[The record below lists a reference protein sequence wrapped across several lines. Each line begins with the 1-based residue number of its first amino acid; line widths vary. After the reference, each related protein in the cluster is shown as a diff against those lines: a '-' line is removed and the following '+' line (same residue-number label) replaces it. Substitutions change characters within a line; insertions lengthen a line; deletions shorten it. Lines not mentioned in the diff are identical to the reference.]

1 MSDGQDG
8 SAVDRRPASTAN
20 RQDTPVRRLPWIL
33 HQPLL
38 LAGIPFVVFIA
49 TLVAVSLAP
58 SWQLK
63 PLQIGAVGESVQPL
77 TWSPDGT
84 RFLAQRSEQL
94 LVVRA
99 RDGEVLAVVYGRSPV
114 WVDDHTIDLLRDSG
128 PSHAELF
135 RLDLN
140 GGPATIIGSP
150 LDTAQLLAA
159 GGSLAAVNMAG
170 SIKTVVLNPVDGHR
184 IASLPNLRAINWI
197 RPGVLVA
204 KTVRPDLQALGTLA
218 GSMVIWTANGDIE
231 PIAADLAEVMDTI
244 APSPSG
250 DAFACICAE
259 VRGPHQVSGLGVYK
273 VDLEAGAIVAL
284 VSHYPTNEL
293 IGRRPLPKHLA
304 ALMKRMNA
312 SWKRLAPWTP
322 GHNGWA
328 MPAIAWLD
336 PSSLLFID
344 AGGMHR
350 VDLNPDAKAI
360 PGIDASKLVTPGNA
374 GRVYRL
380 DGGLAVIEQKGGAY
394 TGLSVLSVLGPTGD
408 IRLRQS
414 LPSWNP
420 GYLALDSALRRAV
433 FVTDPQLP
441 TGPEQRFMVLAYE

>member
-273 VDLEAGAIVAL
+273 VDLGAGA
-284 VSHYPTNEL
+284 
-293 IGRRPLPKHLA
+293 
-304 ALMKRMNA
+304 
-312 SWKRLAPWTP
+312 WKRLAPWTP

-380 DGGLAVIEQKGGAY
+380 DGGLAVIEQQGGAY
-394 TGLSVLSVLGPTGD
+394 TGLSVISVLGPTGD

-441 TGPEQRFMVLAYE
+441 TGPQQRFMVLAYE